1 MRFAAM
7 VGPKKKVQFDPTKN
21 LNVKKKWCFYFEH
34 FEQEVGPLKELWIYG
49 VINRLNKTIQVFAF
63 AS

>member
-1 MRFAAM
+1 M

-21 LNVKKKWCFYFEH
+21 LNVKKKCFYFEH
-34 FEQEVGPLKELWIYG
+34 FEQGVGQLKELWIYG

-63 AS
+63 ASQTSLH